1 MPGTLA
7 AMDLRQEESGAG
19 SLGWGYYSC
28 LMACRRWSC
37 PRPLGVVWLC
47 HVFTGLTVQ
56 PSGQHASVDRSDN
69 QSRGWFPTIYVP
81 PYPPISAVNGKFL
94 LPAYSVR
101 YISFSLPRG
110 LAEAGDKG
118 CKPEPPKFPSADQCG
133 LSRALSMRS
142 CIACMTSSW
151 VYDLA
156 LGSSASRRASS
167 TSRVIRS

>member
-56 PSGQHASVDRSDN
+56 PSWQHASMDRSDN

-81 PYPPISAVNGKFL
+81 PCPPTSVVNGKFL

-118 CKPEPPKFPSADQCG
+118 CKPEPPKFPSSQLRPRHEHIQVDH
-133 LSRALSMRS
+133 
-142 CIACMTSSW
+142 
-151 VYDLA
+151 LA
-156 LGSSASRRASS
+156 VVLEGVMPVQQGVRQASLKSG
-167 TSRVIRS
+167 